1 MLFIILIRSKMTYC
15 LQCKKRKSEGKVVTV
30 MNVLHYVNPLQG
42 TASTFRFS
50 NGNTLPLVARPF
62 GMAAWSPQTDEAGK
76 GWFFHPSHRHFEG
89 IRLTHQ
95 PSPWIEDYGHL
106 TILPQTGPL
115 IVSAAKRSSSFR
127 SEDMSI
133 KPDYFR
139 VKLQRYN
146 TLLELSPTE
155 RCASMR
161 MTFGATQ
168 KARVLVAPFAG
179 ESSITI
185 DPQRRRLTG
194 YTRANSGGVPENF
207 AMYYVIE
214 FDCDL
219 DVQAS
224 GTWDQDGKAS
234 IHLHEA
240 GNRTGAFIGLNIP
253 DSGEVNLRIGTS
265 FISIEQAISNLTQ
278 EIGSKSFDLVRA
290 EAAQAWEATLNRIQV
305 EDPDEDQLNTF
316 YTCLYRVCLFPR
328 MWHEFTD
335 KGEKVHY
342 SPYNGQ
348 IVQGPMY
355 CDNGFWDTYRTSYP
369 LFSLLCPSRLGEIL
383 ESYVNAYKEGGWM
396 PKWSSPGERS
406 AMPGTLI
413 DAVFADAFVKGIEGY
428 DAQSAYEGLLKHA
441 SQAAE
446 DAHFGRKGV
455 RAYQAHGYLPA
466 DQFHES
472 VSNTLDYVYGDFCIA
487 QLARSLGKDE
497 EYTLLMDR
505 ARNYAKLLDPS
516 VGFMRGKRADG
527 SWDEPFDPIEW
538 GGAYCEG
545 GAWQCSWAVQHD
557 IVGLAESLGGKDV
570 FLARMHELMSTAPS
584 FKVGSYGLEIH
595 EMSEMASINFGQFA
609 ISNQPSFHIPYLFA
623 AAGSPAGTQYWVRKT
638 AKELFSSAP
647 DGLPGDEDNGSLC
660 AWYIFASMGMYPLC
674 PGVPEYVIG
683 SPMFDRMTL
692 HLENGKQIVIEA
704 ANNAASHCY
713 VQSVQVNNEP
723 HQPLFMTHDQL
734 IDGAFIQFAMTDTPQ
749 VTHVEDKNLPYSMSL
764 RIQSE
769 GK

>member
-1 MLFIILIRSKMTYC
+1 MKEI
-15 LQCKKRKSEGKVVTV
+15 SERKVVTI
-30 MNVLHYVNPLQG
+30 MNVLQYVNPLQG
-42 TASTFRFS
+42 TASTFHFS
-50 NGNTLPLVARPF
+50 NGNTLPLIARPF

-76 GWFFHPSHRHFEG
+76 GWYFHPSHRHFEG

-115 IVSAAKRSSSFR
+115 ALSVAKRSSSFR
-127 SEDMSI
+127 SEDMTI

-139 VKLQRYN
+139 VRLQRYN

-161 MTFGATQ
+161 MTFDDRQ
-168 KARVLVAPFAG
+168 DARVIVAPFAG
-179 ESSITI
+179 ESSVSI
-185 DPQRRRLTG
+185 DPERRRLTG
-194 YTRANSGGVPENF
+194 YTRANSGGVPENY
-207 AMYYVIE
+207 AMYFVID

-219 DVQAS
+219 DVQTS
-224 GTWDQDGKAS
+224 GVFDQDFNAS
-234 IHLHEA
+234 ISLHET
-240 GNRTGAFIGLNIP
+240 GNRIGAFIGLNLP
-253 DSGEVNLRIGTS
+253 LSGEVHLRMGTS
-265 FISIEQAISNLTQ
+265 FISNEQAIINLTQ

-290 EAAQAWEATLNRIQV
+290 EATQAWEETLNRIQV
-305 EDPDEDQLNTF
+305 EDQDEDKLSTF

-335 KGEKVHY
+335 QGEKVHY

-348 IVQGPMY
+348 IVKGPMY

-369 LFSLLCPSRLGEIL
+369 LFSLLFPSRLGEIL

-413 DAVFADAFVKGIEGY
+413 DAVFADAFVKGIEGF
-428 DAQSAYEGLLKHA
+428 DAQLAYEGLLKHA
-441 SQAAE
+441 CRAAE
-446 DAHFGRKGV
+446 DPHLGRKGF
-455 RAYQAHGYLPA
+455 RAYQEYGYLPA

-487 QLARSLGKDE
+487 QLAKSIGKTED
-497 EYTLLMDR
+497 YTLLMER
-505 ARNYAKLLDPS
+505 ATNYAKLLDPS
-516 VGFMRGKRADG
+516 VGFMRGKKADG
-527 SWDEPFDPIEW
+527 GWVEEFDPIEW

-557 IVGLAESLGGKDV
+557 IVGLAEVMGGKDV
-570 FLARMHELMSTAPS
+570 FLARMQELMTTSPT
-584 FKVGSYGLEIH
+584 FKVGSYGFEIH

-623 AAGSPAGTQYWVRKT
+623 AVGSPAGTQYWVRKT
-638 AKELFSSAP
+638 AEELFSSAP

-660 AWYIFASMGMYPLC
+660 AWYIFACMGMYPLC
-674 PGVPEYVIG
+674 PGVPECVIG
-683 SPMFDRMTL
+683 SPMFERMTL

-704 ANNAASHCY
+704 DHNAANHPY

-723 HQPLFMTHDQL
+723 HLPLFFAHDQL
-734 IDGAFIQFAMTDTPQ
+734 MDGALIQFGMSDTPKD
-749 VTHVEDKNLPYSMSL
+749 TNVESKDLPYSMSL
-764 RIQSE
+764 RNETSNPT
-769 GK
+769 GKEM

>member
-1 MLFIILIRSKMTYC
+1 MM
-15 LQCKKRKSEGKVVTV
+15 
-30 MNVLHYVNPLQG
+30 MDVLHYVNPLQG

-62 GMAAWSPQTDEAGK
+62 GMTAWSPQTDEGGG
-76 GWFFHPSHRHFEG
+76 GWFFHPSHRHLEG

-95 PSPWIEDYGHL
+95 PSPWIGDYGHL
-106 TILPQTGPL
+106 TIMPQTGPL
-115 IVSAAKRSSSFR
+115 ALEAAKRSSSFR
-127 SEDMSI
+127 SEEMTVR
-133 KPDYFR
+133 PDYFR
-139 VKLQRYN
+139 VRLQRYN
-146 TLLELSPTE
+146 TLFELSPTE

-161 MTFGATQ
+161 ITFEDLQ
-168 KARVLVAPFAG
+168 EARVIVAPFKG

-185 DPQRRRLTG
+185 DPNGSRLTG

-207 AMYYVIE
+207 AMYYVIDL
-214 FDCDL
+214 DCEL

-224 GTWDQDGKAS
+224 GIWDGDGEAS
-234 IHLHEA
+234 LRLHEV
-240 GNRTGAFIGLNIP
+240 GDGTGAFIGLKLP
-253 DSGEVNLRIGTS
+253 HSGEVNLRMGTS
-265 FISIEQAISNLTQ
+265 FISLEQAISNLSQ
-278 EIGSKSFDLVRA
+278 EIGSKSFDVVRTEAA
-290 EAAQAWEATLNRIQV
+290 EAWEKMLNRIQV
-305 EDPDEDQLNTF
+305 EEPNEDKLSTF

-328 MWHEFTD
+328 MWHEFTE
-335 KGEKVHY
+335 KGDKVHY

-355 CDNGFWDTYRTSYP
+355 CDNGFWDTYRTTYP

-413 DAVFADAFVKGIEGY
+413 DAVFADATVKGIAGY

-455 RAYQAHGYLPA
+455 RAYQQYGYLPG

-487 QLARSLGKDE
+487 QLAKSLGKE
-497 EYTLLMDR
+497 EDYTLLMNR
-505 ARNYAKLLDPS
+505 ATNYAQLLDPS
-516 VGFMRGKRADG
+516 VGFMRGRKTDG
-527 SWDEPFDPIEW
+527 SWVEPFDPTEW

-557 IVGLAESLGGKDV
+557 IAGLAELMGGKEI
-570 FLARMHELMSTAPS
+570 FLARMSELMTTEPS
-584 FKVGSYGLEIH
+584 FKVGSYGFEIH

-623 AAGSPAGTQYWVRKT
+623 AVGSPARTQFWVRKT
-638 AKELFSSAP
+638 AEELFSSAP

-660 AWYIFASMGMYPLC
+660 AWYIFACMGMYPLC

-683 SPMFDRMTL
+683 SPMFERMTL

-704 ANNAASHCY
+704 DHNAQSHRY
-713 VQSVQVNNEP
+713 VESVHVNKQR
-723 HQPLFMTHDQL
+723 HLSLFFSHDQL
-734 IDGAFIQFAMTDTPQ
+734 MNGAVIQFAMSDTP
-749 VTHVEDKNLPYSMSL
+749 TNTEVENRHWPYSMS
-764 RIQSE
+764 RQSQSE
-769 GK
+769 GE

>member
-1 MLFIILIRSKMTYC
+1 
-15 LQCKKRKSEGKVVTV
+15 
-30 MNVLHYVNPLQG
+30 MNVLQYVNPLQG

-106 TILPQTGPL
+106 TIMPQTGPL
-115 IVSAAKRSSSFR
+115 VISAAKRSSSFR
-127 SEDMSI
+127 SEEMSI

-161 MTFGATQ
+161 MTFDDQQG
-168 KARVLVAPFAG
+168 ARVMVMPFDG

-185 DPQRRRLTG
+185 DPERRRLTG

-207 AMYYVIE
+207 AMYVVID
-214 FDCDL
+214 FDCEL

-224 GTWDQDGKAS
+224 GTFDELGNVSTQ
-234 IHLHEA
+234 LHGI
-240 GNRTGAFIGLNIP
+240 GNRLGAHVGLRLP
-253 DSGEVNLRIGTS
+253 QSGEVNLQIGTS
-265 FISIEQAISNLTQ
+265 FISIEQAISNLSQ

-290 EAAQAWEATLNRIQV
+290 EAAQAWEDMLNRIQV
-305 EDPDEDQLNTF
+305 EDPDEDKLSTF

-328 MWHEFTD
+328 MWYEWRNSD
-335 KGEKVHY
+335 EMVHY

-348 IVQGPMY
+348 IVPGPMY

-383 ESYVNAYKEGGWM
+383 ASYVNAYKEGGWM

-413 DAVFADAFVKGIEGY
+413 DAVFADAFVKGVEGY
-428 DAQSAYEGLLKHA
+428 DAQAAYEGLLKHA
-441 SQAAE
+441 CQAA
-446 DAHFGRKGV
+446 DDPHFGRKGV
-455 RAYQAHGYLPA
+455 SAYQQYGYLPA

-487 QLARSLGKDE
+487 QLAKGLGKNED
-497 EYTLLMDR
+497 YTLLMER
-505 ARNYAKLLDPS
+505 AKNYAKLLDPS

-527 SWDEPFDPIEW
+527 RWEEPFDPIEW

-557 IVGLAESLGGKDV
+557 IVGVAELMGGMDV
-570 FLARMHELMSTAPS
+570 FLARMEALMTTQPL

-595 EMSEMASINFGQFA
+595 EMSEMASIDFGQFA

-623 AAGSPAGTQYWVRKT
+623 AVGSPAGTQFWVRKT
-638 AKELFSSAP
+638 AEELFSAAP

-660 AWYIFASMGMYPLC
+660 AWYIFASMGMFPLS

-683 SPMFDRMTL
+683 SPMFQRMTV

-704 ANNAASHCY
+704 DHIAQSHRY
-713 VQSVQVNNEP
+713 VERVHVNNEKY
-723 HQPLFMTHDQL
+723 QSLFFSHDQL
-734 IDGAFIQFAMTDTPQ
+734 IEGALIQFEMSDTP
-749 VTHVEDKNLPYSMSL
+749 TNARVEDQYLPYSMSL